1 MTLVGIQDVADV
13 QRAVAPDNP
22 SDVVLV
28 GLCSGGYHCSEAALS
43 TGAVGVVMINPSFRL
58 LGVEAELD
66 TKDSTVKDLERK
78 SDEAPRAWVQKIP
91 GRAAL
96 WELVRRA
103 PDPLWTVINRLAISH
118 PPAETLKQMRDTG
131 TDVFVPCDD
140 YDAWVLQRGARRQ
153 LDRTNRP
160 GRRPNPGCGRHGSHA
175 LLPGGARQDD
185 RIGRG
190 PHGLAV
196 RRRSDLNSRPALP
209 G

>member
-1 MTLVGIQDVADV
+1 
-13 QRAVAPDNP
+13 
-22 SDVVLV
+22 
-28 GLCSGGYHCSEAALS
+28 
-43 TGAVGVVMINPSFRL
+43 MINPSFRL

-66 TKDSTVKDLERK
+66 TEESTVKDLERK

-153 LDRTNRP
+153 LARTNRP
-160 GRRPNPGCGRHGSHA
+160 GRVRIQVVEGMDHTLFFQEGRDRTIALVVDHMVSHF
-175 LLPGGARQDD
+175 GNGA
-185 RIGRG
+185 
-190 PHGLAV
+190 V
-196 RRRSDLNSRPALP
+196 
-209 G
+209 